1 MGDNRMIKLNKK
13 DNVVTVL
20 KDMKPGE
27 ELLFTDAKLVK
38 IKEEIPAGFKVSIK
52 DINKGELIIKY
63 GETIGM
69 AIFDIKL
76 GEKVHVHNIEGLR
89 GRGDKKPMEDN
100 VQ

>member
-1 MGDNRMIKLNKK
+1 MVDDRIIKLNKK

-20 KDMKPGE
+20 KDMNPGE
-27 ELLFTDAKLVK
+27 ELLFTDTKLVK
-38 IKEEIPAGFKVSIK
+38 IQEKIPAGFKVAIENIS
-52 DINKGELIIKY
+52 KGELIIKY

-89 GRGDKKPMEDN
+89 GRGDKEFTEGN
-100 VQ
+100 SQ